1 MSVPIT
7 RLLVANRGE
16 ITRRIFR
23 TCRAMGIETVAV
35 FSEPDRMAPFVA
47 EADRAVSLGGV
58 TPAES
63 YLRGGAVVEAAQ
75 RAGAD
80 AVHPG
85 YGFLAEDAGFAE
97 AVVEAGLAWVGPPP
111 RAISLMGDKLAAKRV
126 MAAAGVPVLSSV
138 RVTEDGEE
146 GLEAA
151 SEIGFP
157 LMVKAAAGG
166 GGRGMRTVRSSVE
179 LAAAVAGARREA
191 ESAFGDGTVF
201 LERLVEEPRHIEV
214 QIISDTHGLT
224 RALFER
230 ECSIQRRHQK
240 IVEEAP
246 SPFVDEALRHRLSEA
261 AVAAARAVDYV
272 GAGTVEFIVAED
284 RSFWFLEMNTRL
296 QVEHPVTEEIT
307 GLDLV
312 RLQIEAARGE
322 DLSSAL
328 AGVVIDG
335 HAIEVRIYAEDPRAG
350 FLPTA
355 GKMDRFSLGA
365 PGIRVESGVEDGDEI
380 SVHYD
385 PMLAKVVA
393 WAPSRD
399 EAARRLARALR
410 RAAIHGPVTNRD
422 LLVRILEHPEFAE
435 GRTDTA
441 FLVRHPPEELGGPL
455 PTDSEE
461 RLAAAAAALAAQAG
475 RRVSAKVQ
483 STIPSGWRNNPSQ
496 HQIVELVGAGGEI
509 KVGYRFGSGSG
520 QESQVAV
527 EIDGDPV
534 TVTDLPVCRSDRV
547 GLEVDGVLGWYGVNR
562 VGNTHYVDGPAG
574 LSRLVEEDRYPAPA
588 RPEQSGSLQA
598 PMPGRVVEVGSEEG
612 DEVEKGQVLVV
623 MEAMKMEHGLR
634 APHSGKVVS
643 VLTAPGEQ
651 VKSGQVL
658 VVMAE

>member
-1 MSVPIT
+1 MSVT

-16 ITRRIFR
+16 IARRIFR
-23 TCRAMGIETVAV
+23 TCREMGIETVAV

-47 EADRAVSLGGV
+47 EADRAVSLGGD

-63 YLRGGAVVEAAQ
+63 YLRGEAIVEAAK

-85 YGFLAEDAGFAE
+85 YGFLAEDPGFAE
-97 AVVEAGLAWVGPPP
+97 QVLEAGLLWVGPSP
-111 RAISLMGDKLAAKRV
+111 RAMSLMGDKLAAKEIMTR
-126 MAAAGVPVLSSV
+126 AGVPVLASV
-138 RVTEDGEE
+138 LPAG
-146 GLEAA
+146 A
-151 SEIGFP
+151 SDIGFP

-166 GGRGMRTVRSSVE
+166 GGRGMRIVRSPEE
-179 LAAAVAGARREA
+179 LDSKVGSARREA
-191 ESAFGDGTVF
+191 EAAFGDSRVF
-201 LERLVEEPRHIEV
+201 LERLVQEPRHIEV
-214 QIISDTHGLT
+214 QIIADTHGLT
-224 RALFER
+224 VPLFER

-240 IVEEAP
+240 IIEEAP
-246 SPFVDEALRHRLSEA
+246 SPFVDEALRRRLSEA
-261 AVAAARAVDYV
+261 AVAASRAVDYV
-272 GAGTVEFIVAED
+272 GAGTVEFIVAAD

-322 DLSSAL
+322 DLSGAL
-328 AGVVIDG
+328 EGVSMDG
-335 HAIEVRIYAEDPRAG
+335 HAIEARIYAEDPQAG

-355 GKMDRFSLGA
+355 GRMHRFGLAA
-365 PGIRVESGVEDGDEI
+365 PGIRVESGVEDEDEI
-380 SVHYD
+380 GVHYD

-393 WAPSRD
+393 WAPHRE

-410 RAAIHGPVTNRD
+410 KALIHGPVTNRD

-441 FLVRHPPEELGGPL
+441 FLTRHPPEELGRPL
-455 PTDSEE
+455 PSEAEE
-461 RLAAAAAALAAQAG
+461 RLAAAAAALSAQAG
-475 RRVSAKVQ
+475 RRDSARVL
-483 STIPSGWRNNPSQ
+483 SGVPSGWRNNPSQ
-496 HQIVELVGAGGEI
+496 LQVLDLVGAQGEI
-509 KVGYRFGSGSG
+509 KVGYRFGGGGNPAVEVDG
-520 QESQVAV
+520 QEV
-527 EIDGDPV
+527 PV
-534 TVTDLPVCRSDRV
+534 TGLPACGPERV

-574 LSRLVEEDRYPAPA
+574 LSRLVEKDRYPVAV

-598 PMPGRVVEVGSEEG
+598 PMPGRVVEVGSAEG

-643 VLTAPGEQ
+643 VLTRPGEQ
-651 VKSGQVL
+651 VKSGQIL